1 MNAPDPRALR
11 DAFGAYMTGVT
22 VVTARRADGMA
33 VGFTANSFT
42 SVSLDPPLLLVC
54 PGKFLSSY
62 EAFASCTHFAV
73 SVLAEGQEDVATIFA
88 SSKADRFAQVRC
100 TDDCHG
106 VPVIDGAIARFSCS
120 LHERVEAGDH
130 CVLFGKV
137 VSFEHTG
144 EAGLGYVS
152 GRFFSLGTERA
163 ALDHVD
169 GHTIAGAIVQDG
181 DAVLLQRT
189 AEGLAPLSCTHAD
202 RGALLDH
209 LRETLVSMGV
219 TATLGQAYSVF
230 DDAGGRT
237 HHSYFLAQ
245 GRQTTPHADVL
256 AVPIDDLP
264 TKTFASP
271 ALKTMMLRF
280 ATEAR
285 SRTFGLYFGDTERGA
300 VHAPTDRI

>member
-1 MNAPDPRALR
+1 MSAPEARALR

-22 VVTARRADGMA
+22 VVTARRADGAA

-42 SVSLDPPLLLVC
+42 SVSLDPPVLLVC

-62 EAFASCTHFAV
+62 ETFASCTHFAV
-73 SVLAEGQEDVATIFA
+73 SVLAEGQEDIATIFA
-88 SSKADRFAQVRC
+88 SSKADRFAQVQC
-100 TDDCHG
+100 DDDLHG
-106 VPVIDGAIARFSCS
+106 VPVINGAIARFSCT
-120 LHERVEAGDH
+120 LHDRVEAGDH

-137 VSFEHTG
+137 AAFEHEGT
-144 EAGLGYVS
+144 AGLGYVS

-181 DAVLLQRT
+181 DTVLLQRT
-189 AEGLAPLSCTHAD
+189 ADGLTPLSCTHAD

-209 LRETLVSMGV
+209 LRNTLASMGV

-230 DDAGGRT
+230 DEAGGRA

-245 GRQTTPHADVL
+245 GRQTQPHADVQ
-256 AVPIDDLP
+256 AVPIQDLP
-264 TKTFASP
+264 DQRFASP

-300 VHAPTDRI
+300 VHSPTDRM

>member
-1 MNAPDPRALR
+1 MSSPDPRALR

-22 VVTARRADGMA
+22 VVTARRADGVA

-62 EAFASCTHFAV
+62 DTFASCTRFAV
-73 SVLAEGQEDVATIFA
+73 NVLAEGQEDIATVFA
-88 SSKADRFAQVRC
+88 SSKADRFAQVPC
-100 TDDCHG
+100 DDDLHG
-106 VPVIDGAIARFSCS
+106 VPVVSGAIAQFSCT
-120 LHERVEAGDH
+120 LHSRVEAGDH
-130 CVLFGKV
+130 CVLIGKV
-137 VSFEHTG
+137 EAFEHYG
-144 EAGLGYVS
+144 AAGLGYVS

-169 GHTIAGAIVQDG
+169 GLTVAGAIVQDG
-181 DAVLLQRT
+181 DTVLLHRT
-189 AEGLAPLSCTHAD
+189 PQGLAPLSCTHKD

-209 LRETLVSMGV
+209 LRDRLVEMGV
-219 TATLGQAYSVF
+219 SATLGHAYSVF
-230 DDAGGRT
+230 DETDGRT

-245 GRQTTPHADVL
+245 GRQERPHEDVL

-264 TKTFASP
+264 AQTFASP

-300 VHAPTDRI
+300 VHAPSDRM